1 MDFLPT
7 TEPVSENTSSRQRAS
22 LDSVPTK
29 SPFASSRTNI
39 MYLEPLLNSY
49 YQTYQNVITFSQC
62 PVGPIKDMV
71 TIVNPPK
78 LSPFQTASPF
88 FNPGYG
94 RASAVGYAGCVYVL
108 MRYPCGPGGGY
119 SAVPKNTDAYMGAD
133 DIPSVLSYLMEN
145 GYRVDTSMTKMLQN
159 SEINVGGPADT
170 RLSGRRKMICA
181 FTLL

>member
-1 MDFLPT
+1 MM
-7 TEPVSENTSSRQRAS
+7 E
-22 LDSVPTK
+22 
-29 SPFASSRTNI
+29 SPFSSSRTNV

-71 TIVNPPK
+71 TTVNPPK

-94 RASAVGYAGCVYVL
+94 RASGVGYSGCVHVL
-108 MRYPCGPGGGY
+108 MRYPCRGC
-119 SAVPKNTDAYMGAD
+119 SATPKNTDAYMGAD

-145 GYRVDTSMTKMLQN
+145 GYKVDTSMTKMLQN
-159 SEINVGGPADT
+159 SDINIGGPADT